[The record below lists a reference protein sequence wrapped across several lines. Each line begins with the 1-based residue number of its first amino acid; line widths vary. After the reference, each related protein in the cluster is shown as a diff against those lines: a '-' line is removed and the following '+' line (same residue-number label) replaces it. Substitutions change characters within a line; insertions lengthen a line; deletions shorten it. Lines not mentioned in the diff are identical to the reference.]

1 MNALSAT
8 MVANQPN
15 GSEQRRNRI
24 VPAARWVSIDY
35 RSIVANAVSGLANN
49 TPDARRDVYAQ
60 ARGVV
65 HRHLQLMRLPEPI
78 VELEKLALDLTIRKI
93 ERQTR
98 AEQAPPEEEP
108 AGDATEPTVSDAVR
122 SFGEALAE
130 VTQAFTSLM
139 IVLGLRPVFYGLWL
153 IAAPLRFIG
162 RAVFSPVGL
171 AAGLPIAAMLAITIY
186 LLDTDAGFQS
196 AVSLRTA
203 RFLEHVDTWLNGP
216 APLVASKD
224 EERVAGRIE
233 PPPPMGTAPAR
244 AVPARARVTAP
255 SHGRNLAY
263 AAPPE
268 ANVVG
273 ALSPVPMS
281 AAPRDPVANNP
292 NALPKWFSG
301 YANVLETAPK
311 SSAAIEVAPDTQP
324 PAEPKAPAY
333 TIAAANSLAAASDE
347 RAVLAVTLPPMR
359 TPSPKVAALLEA
371 GKRAAIADDLEK
383 AVNDFT
389 EAVRID
395 PTYPGGYTERGQALF
410 KLGETD
416 RAIADYSA
424 AIKRDPNFG
433 PALRGRAMA
442 NLYRG
447 ATDLALVDLTKAIQ
461 IAEADP
467 RRLPP
472 LELFYA
478 RRSRANIYE
487 NKMQH
492 DNEIADC
499 TAVIEAYKRDK
510 TLGTALVGVYQAEGA
525 ANLIATV
532 YRQRANAYIRKSDP
546 ESARAD
552 LTAAVPLSADRGFSA
567 LVDRARLNEAIGQRD
582 LAIADLQAALSIRP
596 GSEEARIALRR
607 ISSGPPSG
615 PLSGPLSG
623 PAPVRPSGRT

>member
-1 MNALSAT
+1 MNALNAT
-8 MVANQPN
+8 MMVDQPN

-35 RSIVANAVSGLANN
+35 RSIVGNAVAGLADN
-49 TPDARRDVYAQ
+49 TPDARRDVYAE

-93 ERQTR
+93 ERQAR
-98 AEQAPPEEEP
+98 AEHAPSQEEP
-108 AGDATEPTVSDAVR
+108 AEDASGPTVSDAVR

-139 IVLGLRPVFYGLWL
+139 IVLGLRPVFYALWVV
-153 IAAPLRFIG
+153 AAPLRFLG

-171 AAGLPIAAMLAITIY
+171 AAGLPIAAMLAVTIY

-196 AVSLRTA
+196 AVSVRTA

-216 APLVASKD
+216 APSVAGKD
-224 EERVAGRIE
+224 EERVAGGIE
-233 PPPPMGTAPAR
+233 PPPPVGTAPAR
-244 AVPARARVTAP
+244 AVPARARVTSA

-263 AAPPE
+263 AAPSE

-273 ALSPVPMS
+273 ALGQPPAPMA
-281 AAPRDPVANNP
+281 AAPPGPVADNP
-292 NALPKWFSG
+292 NSLPKWFSG

-311 SSAAIEVAPDTQP
+311 SSAAIAAAPDAPP
-324 PAEPKAPAY
+324 PAEPKAPTY
-333 TIAAANSLAAASDE
+333 TIAAANSLAAASDD
-347 RAVLAVTLPPMR
+347 RAVLAATLPPMR
-359 TPSPKVAALLEA
+359 TPSPKVAALLES
-371 GKRAAIADDLEK
+371 GKKAAIADDLEK

-433 PALRGRAMA
+433 PALRGRGMA

-447 ATDLALVDLTKAIQ
+447 ATDLALADLSKAIQ

-467 RRLPP
+467 RRLPQ

-487 NKMQH
+487 TKMQH

-510 TLGTALVGVYQAEGA
+510 TLGTALAGVYQAEGA
-525 ANLIATV
+525 ANLIAGV

-582 LAIADLQAALSIRP
+582 QAIADLQAALSIRP

-607 ISSGPPSG
+607 ISSGPA
-615 PLSGPLSG
+615 L
-623 PAPVRPSGRT
+623 PALPSGRT